1 MLDASSTNTDADT
14 KPQDTKAAAV
24 LRAEFERVAQQMYTQ
39 NLALAQ
45 TNRTLS
51 ILRAIDLL
59 ILESSRDLS
68 QLSAEISQAIIEA
81 SSYAVVSIF
90 SLKEHSESFLQFQ
103 GLADNLSAGQ
113 QNHQV
118 STLELFSN
126 LHMPIGAGWL
136 GSKSRNL
143 IIDLNNQEQVD
154 QLMLFSSDTKK
165 VLDTL
170 AQQFNLRALYITKL
184 KARDSLTGVMMVG
197 LEEPVPMIDDIEL
210 IERVSEPTGIA
221 LDNRLLY
228 EENVRIVRQLQ
239 ETNDQLKEMDA
250 SKDEFIS
257 MASHQLRTPLTS
269 MKGYVSLVLD
279 GDIGPISDPQR
290 AMLQQA
296 YDSSQRMVY
305 LIADLL
311 NVSRLRTG
319 KFVIVNKVTDL
330 AQVVEDELKQLMPA
344 AKARNVRFSF
354 TRSPDFPK
362 LMLDEMKVRQVV
374 MNFLDNA
381 LYYTPDGGSVDVAL
395 TIDSTSLRYTV
406 TDTGMGV
413 PKEDQ
418 KNLFTKFYRAQNA
431 RKMRPDGTGLGLY
444 MARKVIA
451 AQGGAILFHSIEGE
465 GSMFGFSI
473 PVEKIRISDTIP
485 QTQADQKPAP

>member
-1 MLDASSTNTDADT
+1 MLNASSENSDAKDN
-14 KPQDTKAAAV
+14 PQDTKAAAV

-59 ILESSRDLS
+59 ILESSRDLP
-68 QLSAEISQAIIEA
+68 QLSIEISQAIIDA
-81 SSYAVVSIF
+81 SNYAVVAIF
-90 SLKEHSESFLQFQ
+90 SLNEHSDSFLQFQ
-103 GLADNLSAGQ
+103 GLADNVSAIQ
-113 QNHQV
+113 QNHRA
-118 STLELFSN
+118 SAGELFGN
-126 LHMPIGAGWL
+126 LHMPINGEWL
-136 GSKSRNL
+136 SSKSRNL
-143 IIDLNNQEQVD
+143 ILDLTNEEQIS
-154 QLMLFSSDTKK
+154 QLTLFSSNTKQI
-165 VLDTL
+165 LDALT
-170 AQQFNLRALYITKL
+170 AQFNLRSLYVTKL
-184 KARDSLTGVMMVG
+184 KARDSLTGVMLVG

-210 IERVSEPTGIA
+210 IERVSEPSGIA

-239 ETNDQLKEMDA
+239 ETNQQLKEMDA

-279 GDIGPISDPQR
+279 GDFGPITDPQR

-305 LIADLL
+305 LISDLL

-319 KFVIVNKVTDL
+319 KFIIINKVTDL
-330 AQVVEDELKQLMPA
+330 ARVVEDELAQLVQA
-344 AKARNVRFSF
+344 AKARNVQYSFSK
-354 TRSPDFPK
+354 SDNFPK
-362 LMLDEMKVRQVV
+362 LMLDEMKIRQVV

-381 LYYTPDGGSVDVAL
+381 LYYTPDGGTVKVAL
-395 TIDSTSLRYTV
+395 TADATSIRYTV

-413 PKEDQ
+413 SKEDQ
-418 KNLFTKFYRAQNA
+418 KNLFTKFYRGQNA

-451 AQGGAILFHSIEGE
+451 AQGGALLFNSIEGE

-473 PVEKIRISDTIP
+473 PLEKVKIVETK
-485 QTQADQKPAP
+485 K